1 MSEGL
6 LRPFSPFQRNRYR
19 SVSACVITPSSREA
33 ACSAYSSHEPSE
45 VAPPGT
51 TFVLN
56 GRGSGALKAGNS
68 PTDIIG
74 RALCPPIRPAAVSPE
89 NQMILSLLKDASPQY
104 SIYGA
109 QQFIKLSQNTC

>member
-6 LRPFSPFQRNRYR
+6 LRPCSAFQRNRYR

-33 ACSAYSSHEPSE
+33 ACSAYPSHEPSE

-56 GRGSGALKAGNS
+56 GRGSDALKAGNS
-68 PTDIIG
+68 PTGIIG
-74 RALCPPIRPAAVSPE
+74 HASSFSSAQCSPKGFRCPLVAAE
-89 NQMILSLLKDASPQY
+89 CYK
-104 SIYGA
+104 G
-109 QQFIKLSQNTC
+109 T